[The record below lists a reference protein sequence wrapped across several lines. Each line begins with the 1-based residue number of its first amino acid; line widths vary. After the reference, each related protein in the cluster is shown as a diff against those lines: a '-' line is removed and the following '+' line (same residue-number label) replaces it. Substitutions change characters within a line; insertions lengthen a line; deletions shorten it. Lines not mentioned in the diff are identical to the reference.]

1 MIEFIW
7 AVIAAV
13 VIVISIFAAFA
24 YTEKNSDGHYV
35 PSDDYKQ
42 AQANAAK
49 TLREINRINYSQPL
63 NQPTENT

>member
-13 VIVISIFAAFA
+13 VIVISIVVAFA
-24 YTEKNSDGHYV
+24 YAEKNSDGHYV
-35 PSDDYKQ
+35 PSEASKQ

-49 TLREINRINYSQPL
+49 TLREVNRINYSQPL

>member
-13 VIVISIFAAFA
+13 VIVISIVVAFA
-24 YTEKNSDGHYV
+24 YAQVNSAGHYT
-35 PSDDYKQ
+35 PSDDSKQ

-49 TLREINRINYSQPL
+49 TLREVNRINYSQPL